1 MNTSYHSR
9 SVVKK
14 LHQAIEMPLMM
25 GYKVMTEL
33 DDEDYTLELNDGK
46 INKRFQNTSQVT
58 KVRPLKH
65 E

>member
-14 LHQAIEMPLMM
+14 LQQAIEIPFMT
-25 GYKVMTEL
+25 GYRVATSL
-33 DDEDYTLELNDGK
+33 DDELYTLELNDGK
-46 INKRFQNTSQVT
+46 VNKRFQNTSQVT

>member
-1 MNTSYHSR
+1 
-9 SVVKK
+9 
-14 LHQAIEMPLMM
+14 MM